1 LDSGTRYTPE
11 MAVDLLIS
19 GDIQVSPDGN
29 HVAFTVS
36 PIGHAETNPTAAIF
50 YSGTDSSLPAEALTD
65 RAHNNTS
72 PRWSPDSRSLAF
84 LSDRVKRGTQQLYV
98 STPDSLEP
106 FCVTELAGGVA
117 SPAWMPCGQSLIVSA
132 QRNDLAGTARAET
145 EIVVA
150 SERSRPRGLGMVARH
165 GGPTT
170 PVGPPGCHIW
180 CYAISP
186 DGKRLATFTS
196 PDDQLSD
203 SYNNVHL
210 RIGPVSGQDDLVV
223 GPFAGSVDRVIW
235 SPDGGQIAFIA
246 SKLPEARNGCV
257 WLADTLNGELTQVE
271 ENGLTQSWVGYNDGS
286 LLVVSVDSQ
295 RTRLDAVS
303 PDGKHWEQIE
313 LPEEIRDSWLRA
325 LSASDDGD
333 TLACIAEPDV
343 APGDAYAIR
352 NGTTIRR
359 LSNMNP
365 HLERVELTHLE
376 ELTWQSPDGTSI
388 DGWLLRPPGASEAGS
403 LPLVVYVH
411 GGPSYQW
418 GNWFHGTWHDWA
430 HNLAARGFA
439 VLLPNPRG
447 STGKGGAFTGA
458 NQADLGGRDFEDIM
472 AGVDFLIDNGVADSS
487 RLGIGGWSYGG
498 FIVAWAIGKTDRFK
512 AAVAGAAVTNWVSK
526 VGTTDIRQ
534 QNESNFSG
542 QLHQSPD
549 EIWERS
555 PIRYLGNMKTPTLI
569 VHGEADPRVPV
580 SQSMELY
587 LGLKAVGVDTE
598 FVSYPRQKHAF
609 HERAF
614 QLDLLQR
621 TCDWFERYLK

>member
-1 LDSGTRYTPE
+1 LDTGTRYTPE
-11 MAVDLLIS
+11 MAVDLLVS
-19 GDIQVSPDGN
+19 GDVQISPDGK

-36 PIGHAETNPTAAIF
+36 PIGHAETIPTAAIF
-50 YSGTDSSLPAEALTD
+50 YSATDTSLPAEPLTG
-65 RAHNNTS
+65 RAHNNTA

-84 LSDRVKRGTQQLYV
+84 LSDRVRRGTQQLYL
-98 STPDSLEP
+98 STPDSFEP
-106 FCVTELAGGVA
+106 LCLTAMEGGVT
-117 SPAWMPCGQSLIVSA
+117 SPSWMPDGSQLIVSVK
-132 QRNDLAGTARAET
+132 RSDLAGKPRPDSET
-145 EIVVA
+145 VVA
-150 SERSRPRGLGMVARH
+150 SERAQPRGLAIVARH
-165 GGPTT
+165 GGPLT
-170 PVGPPGCHIW
+170 PVGPSDCHVW
-180 CYAISP
+180 CHAISP
-186 DGKRLATFTS
+186 DGSRLATFTS
-196 PDDQLSD
+196 TSDQLSD

-210 RIGPVSGQDDLVV
+210 RIGSLFGQDDLFV
-223 GPFAGSVDRVIW
+223 GPFAGPVDRVSW
-235 SPDGGQIAFIA
+235 SPDGNLIAFIA
-246 SKLPEARNGCV
+246 SKLPEARDGCV
-257 WLADTLNGELTQVE
+257 WLANTHTGELTQFDDNGMTQAWVSFH
-271 ENGLTQSWVGYNDGS
+271 ENGL
-286 LLVVSVDSQ
+286 LVLSVDSQ
-295 RTRLDAVS
+295 RTRLDAV
-303 PDGKHWEQIE
+303 DLGGKHWEKID
-313 LPEEIRDSWLRA
+313 LPGEIRDHWLRS
-325 LSASDDGD
+325 LGTSDDGN
-333 TLACIAEPDV
+333 TLACIAESDT
-343 APGDAYAIR
+343 APGDAY
-352 NGTTIRR
+352 TIQEGQVLRR

-365 HLERVELTHLE
+365 QLERLDLTHLE

-388 DGWLLRPPGASEAGS
+388 DGWLLRPPGTAETGN

-447 STGKGGAFTGA
+447 STGKGGAFTAA
-458 NQADLGGRDFEDIM
+458 NQADLGGKDFEDIM
-472 AGVDFLIDNGVADSS
+472 AGVDYLINEGMADGN

-542 QLHQSPD
+542 QLHQTPD
-549 EIWERS
+549 ELWERS
-555 PIRYLGNMKTPTLI
+555 PVRYLGNMKTPTLI

-580 SQSMELY
+580 SQGMELY